1 MATIILDKDIYAQ
14 EPILTNEVSYETII
28 DNSALKVVATEVT
41 LKSYPLITKSLILWE
56 GAEYDKIGQWT
67 DEQAEQRIKE
77 LLESE

>member
-67 DEQAEQRIKE
+67 DEQAEARIKE
-77 LLESE
+77 LLES

>member
-77 LLESE
+77 LLES